1 MRTERIDQ
9 PAALQK
15 RRQPGRT
22 RAIVLAVIVH
32 ALFFAL
38 IVFGVR
44 WQSQPTAP
52 VAADL
57 WSKLPAPQKAAP
69 PPPPKAQ
76 PAPPK
81 PQPAPPKPQ
90 PAPPKPA
97 TPQADNFGPKP
108 PEAEIA
114 ESRKRAEQQR
124 LEKQRE
130 EQARLEQQREEEA
143 RQKKAAEEAAK
154 KKAEQEAAK
163 KKAQQEAARK
173 KREEEEKRLAEQ
185 IAKAE
190 QADRERQAAATA
202 RQKAIQ
208 SWVDKIKAKI
218 LNRAIVPDTV
228 PTGAEVAVEIH
239 ILPGGDVLDIAV
251 TRSTSPTY
259 SAAIERAIR
268 SAAPLPVP
276 GPETDL
282 FPEFRDLNL
291 NFRHER

>member
-1 MRTERIDQ
+1 MD
-9 PAALQK
+9 PPGALQK

-22 RAIVLAVIVH
+22 RAIVLAIVVH

-44 WQSQPTAP
+44 WQSMPTAP
-52 VAADL
+52 VSADL
-57 WSKLPAPQKAAP
+57 WDKLPAPKKAAP
-69 PPPPKAQ
+69 PQPAPKPAPPKPQ
-76 PAPPK
+76 PEPPK
-81 PQPAPPKPQ
+81 PQPAPPKPV
-90 PAPPKPA
+90 

-114 ESRKRAEQQR
+114 EIRKRQEQEK

-130 EQARLEQQREEEA
+130 DEERLEKQREEEA
-143 RQKKAAEEAAK
+143 RQKKAQE
-154 KKAEQEAAK
+154 EAAK
-163 KKAQQEAARK
+163 KKAQQEAAKKKAQEEAARR

-190 QADRERQAAATA
+190 AADRARQAAATA
-202 RQKAIQ
+202 RQMAIQ

-228 PTGAEVAVEIH
+228 PTGTEVTVEIH
-239 ILPGGDVLDIAV
+239 ILTGGDVLDIAV

-268 SAAPLPVP
+268 SASPLPVP

-291 NFRHER
+291 KFRHER